1 MKKGILII
9 VGYLVIGFTIS
20 CCDSVTHPY
29 YDFGSI
35 TIVNTVYDNDSTQ
48 QLIDTE
54 FAIKLE
60 DYTLYSQTSF
70 NLFYTVYAT
79 QPCPENGNEGLKFP
93 IIEIKISTDQVYFDT
108 IPPNTD
114 ISDLFYFR
122 DYSDSIIALTDLEI
136 SQYLVSYGRGINPF
150 FPLLYV
156 NKNNLVGIAHIFTFV
171 LTKSNG
177 DIVSGVSD
185 SVIW

>member
-1 MKKGILII
+1 MKKGLII
-9 VGYLVIGFTIS
+9 IFGYIFFGLVIS

-29 YDFGSI
+29 YDFSGI
-35 TIVNTVYDNDSTQ
+35 TIENTIYENDSIQ
-48 QLIDTE
+48 QLIGTE
-54 FAIKLE
+54 FSIKLE

-70 NLFYTVYAT
+70 NLFNTAYAM
-79 QPCPENGNEGLKFP
+79 QPCTENGNAGLKFP
-93 IIEIKISTDQVYFDT
+93 IVEIKITTDQIYFDT

-114 ISDLFYFR
+114 ISHLFYSR

-136 SQYLVSYGRGINPF
+136 SLISNRGINPF
-150 FPLLYV
+150 LPPLYI
-156 NKNNLVGIAHIFTFV
+156 NNNNLVGIAHIFTFAFK
-171 LTKSNG
+171 KSNG